1 MSQGVL
7 YCKVNPTKLHTR
19 IIYSMFFFTYSLNV
33 SMFNLSILHI
43 QLTRLNIETTYPG
56 CVLGLSPYGSW
67 DKLQRPRDPVK
78 DRWKRMDG

>member
-1 MSQGVL
+1 
-7 YCKVNPTKLHTR
+7 
-19 IIYSMFFFTYSLNV
+19 
-33 SMFNLSILHI
+33 MFNLSVLHI

-56 CVLGLSPYGSW
+56 CVQGLSPYGSW